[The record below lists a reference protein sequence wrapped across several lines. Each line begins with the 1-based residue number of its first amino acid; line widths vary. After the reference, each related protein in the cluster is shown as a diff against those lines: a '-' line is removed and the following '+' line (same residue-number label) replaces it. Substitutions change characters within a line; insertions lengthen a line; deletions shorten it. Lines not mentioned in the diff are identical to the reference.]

1 MTDTTAGWI
10 WSQSFQYQSSMHSA
24 EWIVEAPWYNGI
36 LPLGDY
42 AQATFDPVLA
52 NGANP
57 NLSLATNGIQMS
69 TPWGQTSNPSNPANG
84 NIFSACWGLAPS
96 YTPCTAG
103 SFTVPPPVPTATLAA
118 NPKSIA
124 AGQSSTLTWSSTN
137 AASCKGGGFA
147 ASATSGS
154 VAVAPAVTT
163 AYSITCSGA
172 GGAATALATVTVG
185 STTPPPT
192 CHGKKCR

>member
-1 MTDTTAGWI
+1 
-10 WSQSFQYQSSMHSA
+10 MHSA

-42 AQATFDPVLA
+42 AQATFDPVSA

-57 NLSLATNGIQMS
+57 NLSLAANGIQMS
-69 TPWGQTSNPSNPANG
+69 NPWGQTSNPSNPDSG
-84 NIFSACWGLAPS
+84 NIFSTCWGLAPS

-137 AASCKGGGFA
+137 AASCTGGGFTA
-147 ASATSGS
+147 AATSGS
-154 VAVAPAVTT
+154 VIVAPAVTT
-163 AYSITCSGA
+163 AYSITCTGT
-172 GGAATALATVTVG
+172 GGSATALATVTVG
-185 STTPPPT
+185 STTPPT